1 MNDEI
6 TLLGGPVQEVNGKG
20 RRRCAKVWSGVS
32 TLREIL
38 PAFMT
43 IPEVAHRLHVS
54 EKTVRRLVDRQKFP
68 RCRHLGKVLIP
79 QDAVEKW
86 IVESTK
92 N

>member
-6 TLLGGPVQEVNGKG
+6 TRPGGPVLEVNGKG
-20 RRRCAKVWSGVS
+20 RLRCAKVRSGVS

-43 IPEVAHRLHVS
+43 IPEVAHRLNVC
-54 EKTVRRLVDRQKFP
+54 EKTVRRLVDRQILP

-79 QDAVEKW
+79 RDAVEKW
-86 IVESTK
+86 IVESTR

>member
-1 MNDEI
+1 MREEI
-6 TLLGGPVQEVNGKG
+6 TQHGGCVHEVNGEG
-20 RRRCAKVWSGVS
+20 RSGSAKVPSGVP
-32 TLREIL
+32 TVREIR

-43 IPEVAHRLHVS
+43 IPEVARRLNVCD
-54 EKTVRRLVDRQKFP
+54 KTVRRLVDRQKLP

-79 QDAVEKW
+79 EDAVEKW